1 VALSSLSIAVIVWH
15 LCGQFEISSFSKGS
29 AYNIPVELWVQEDH
43 PNSAPICYVKPTTD
57 MYVSRNNDNVEP
69 DGTIIIPYLRN
80 WTSVDIFVLLKWE
93 NT

>member
-1 VALSSLSIAVIVWH
+1 
-15 LCGQFEISSFSKGS
+15 
-29 AYNIPVELWVQEDH
+29 
-43 PNSAPICYVKPTTD
+43 VKPTTD